1 LRIRFI
7 AVVLSL
13 FKCATLLGQISHAE
27 PRISMLLFGDVNLG
41 RTVGQELVRGNL
53 QFPFQLVKDTLSRAD
68 IVFVNLESQLSDQN
82 GETQHPKYN
91 LIFTGPPSGAR
102 AVKEANVSVV
112 STANN
117 HAFDYG
123 MKALRETILNLQ
135 GAGVQVAGTSLDS
148 VAGSVP
154 AVVERE
160 GFRIG
165 FLAYTQ
171 FVNINGSWR
180 GRIAVFDSSQA
191 RQDIEALRSKVD
203 LLIVSYHGGAEYT
216 DRPSAK
222 LRRELQMIAEAGADL
237 VVGHHPHYVQGIE
250 TYRGKLIFYSL
261 GNFIFYQPQL
271 ELAQFGLGVHL
282 TLVRH
287 GPKVK
292 VECAR
297 LLPFR
302 AALQPSFQLTREEEQ
317 SFSQRLMR
325 LSPAPI
331 IGTDKGWYINLQPY
345 ND

>member
-1 LRIRFI
+1 
-7 AVVLSL
+7 
-13 FKCATLLGQISHAE
+13 
-27 PRISMLLFGDVNLG
+27 MFGDVNLG
-41 RTVGQELVRGNL
+41 RTVGQELVKGNL

-68 IVFVNLESQLSDQN
+68 VVFVNLESQLSDQN

-102 AVKEANVSVV
+102 CIKEANVSVV

-135 GAGVQVAGTSLDS
+135 GAGVQAVGTSLDS
-148 VAGSVP
+148 VAGSMP
-154 AVVERE
+154 AVVERA

-171 FVNINGSWR
+171 FVNISGSWR
-180 GRIAVFDSSQA
+180 GRIAMFDSLQV
-191 RQDIEALRSKVD
+191 RRDIEALRSKVD
-203 LLIVSYHGGAEYT
+203 LLVVSYHGGAEYT

-222 LRRELQMIAEAGADL
+222 LRREFQIFAEAGADM

-250 TYRGKLIFYSL
+250 SYRGSLIFYSL
-261 GNFIFYQPQL
+261 GNFVFYQPQL
-271 ELAQFGLGVHL
+271 ELTQFGLGVHL
-282 TLVRH
+282 TLVRR
-287 GPKVK
+287 GTK
-292 VECAR
+292 VEVDRAR

-302 AALQPSFQLTREEEQ
+302 AGLQPSFKLTGEEEQ
-317 SFSQRLMR
+317 SFSQRLKK
-325 LSPAPI
+325 LSPAQI
-331 IGTDKGWYINLQPY
+331 SRTDEGWYINLQHY

>member
-1 LRIRFI
+1 M
-7 AVVLSL
+7 SL
-13 FKCATLLGQISHAE
+13 L
-27 PRISMLLFGDVNLG
+27 MFGDVNLG
-41 RTVGQELVRGNL
+41 RMVGQELVKGNL
-53 QFPFQLVKDTLSRAD
+53 EFPFQLVKDTLSRAD
-68 IVFVNLESQLSDQN
+68 VVFVNLESQLSDQD

-102 AVKEANVSVV
+102 CIKAANVSVV

-135 GAGVQVAGTSLDS
+135 GAGVQAVGTSLDS
-148 VAGSVP
+148 VAGSMP

-171 FVNINGSWR
+171 FVNVNGSWR
-180 GRIAVFDSSQA
+180 GRIALFDSLQA
-191 RQDIEALRSKVD
+191 RRDIEELRSKVD
-203 LLIVSYHGGAEYT
+203 LLVVSYHGGAEYT

-222 LRRELQMIAEAGADL
+222 LRREFQMFAEAGADL

-250 TYRGKLIFYSL
+250 SYRGKLIFYSL
-261 GNFIFYQPQL
+261 GNFVFYQPQL
-271 ELAQFGLGVHL
+271 ELTQFGLGVHL
-282 TLVRH
+282 TLVRR
-287 GPKVK
+287 GPKVE
-292 VECAR
+292 VDRIR

-302 AALQPSFQLTREEEQ
+302 AGLQPSFKLTRDEEE
-317 SFSQRLMR
+317 SFSQRLMK
-325 LSPAPI
+325 LSTAQI
-331 IGTDKGWYINLQPY
+331 SRTDEGWYINLEHY

>member
-1 LRIRFI
+1 
-7 AVVLSL
+7 
-13 FKCATLLGQISHAE
+13 
-27 PRISMLLFGDVNLG
+27 MFGDVNLG
-41 RTVGQELVRGNL
+41 RTVGQELVKGNL

-68 IVFVNLESQLSDQN
+68 VVFVNLESQLSDQN

-102 AVKEANVSVV
+102 CIKEANVSVV

-135 GAGVQVAGTSLDS
+135 GAGVQAVGTSLDS
-148 VAGSVP
+148 VAGSMP
-154 AVVERE
+154 AVVERA

-171 FVNINGSWR
+171 FVNISGSWR
-180 GRIAVFDSSQA
+180 GRIAMFDSLQV
-191 RQDIEALRSKVD
+191 RRDIEALRSKVD
-203 LLIVSYHGGAEYT
+203 LLVVSYHGGAEYT

-222 LRRELQMIAEAGADL
+222 LRREFQIFAEAGADM

-250 TYRGKLIFYSL
+250 SYRGSLIFYSL
-261 GNFIFYQPQL
+261 GNFVFYQPQL
-271 ELAQFGLGVHL
+271 ELTQFGLGVHL
-282 TLVRH
+282 TLVRR
-287 GPKVK
+287 GTK
-292 VECAR
+292 VEVDRAR
-297 LLPFR
+297 LLPFH
-302 AALQPSFQLTREEEQ
+302 AGLQPSFKLTREEEE

-325 LSPAPI
+325 LSPVQI
-331 IGTDKGWYINLQPY
+331 SRTDEGWFINLQHY

>member
-117 HAFDYG
+117 HA
-123 MKALRETILNLQ
+123 
-135 GAGVQVAGTSLDS
+135 